1 MSEFDI
7 SEILSEED
15 FPIFQSINLGC
26 DHELVLDP
34 IPADANLDDV
44 CGGSNYG
51 GENVWFW

>member
-7 SEILSEED
+7 SELLSEED